1 MSERAGQS
9 PPPET
14 QKGSQQGAPP
24 SDGQGV
30 NKNSNNQEES
40 KAQLEVCLVT
50 TTREWLS

>member
-14 QKGSQQGAPP
+14 QKGAQQGVPP

-30 NKNSNNQEES
+30 NNDTNNKEES
-40 KAQLEVCLVT
+40 KSQLEVC
-50 TTREWLS
+50 